1 LISSCPGDTG
11 AFSFQKVP
19 VTLCI
24 WLPRALLKQFGSR
37 EDRIINARNYLQST
51 VMRLFWFGK
60 DFCDFC
66 LTSFQGF
73 TILAQE
79 TFWPT

>member
-1 LISSCPGDTG
+1 VTPGHFLSKSSPH
-11 AFSFQKVP
+11 ALHLASP
-19 VTLCI
+19 
-24 WLPRALLKQFGSR
+24 ALLKQFVSR
-37 EDRIINARNYLQST
+37 QDRIINARNYLQSN
-51 VMRLFWFGK
+51 VMRLFWFVK

-66 LTSFQGF
+66 LTSFQVF